1 MGDIFD
7 LPSKR
12 TRLIEI
18 NQTISTSY
26 SKEAN
31 IEHSSLKRVI
41 DLFDRID
48 NMISE
53 LDIYFQLAMEES
65 DENEIQRISDVI
77 PDLIDI
83 VGDFELQQ
91 MFKDDDLNNAI
102 ISINSGAGGME
113 AQDWSRMLFRMY
125 QRWAEKHGFRFE
137 IMNIIKTDNDGI
149 KNVDFIIGGRFA
161 YGMLKVETGVHR
173 LVRNSPFDAKNSR
186 HTSFSSVFVSPEIDD
201 KIEIKIDD
209 NDIRID
215 KFCAS
220 GPGGQHV
227 NKTESAIRITHLP
240 TKIVVSCQNEKSQHS
255 NQETAMRLLRSKL
268 YELELRKQREKIQK
282 LHDEKSDI
290 SWGNQIRSYFLQPKV
305 IIKDHRTN
313 IEFYDADRILG
324 GDIDHFLR
332 AALLSTDNMV

>member
-1 MGDIFD
+1 M
-7 LPSKR
+7 
-12 TRLIEI
+12 
-18 NQTISTSY
+18 
-26 SKEAN
+26 
-31 IEHSSLKRVI
+31 
-41 DLFDRID
+41 
-48 NMISE
+48 
-53 LDIYFQLAMEES
+53 
-65 DENEIQRISDVI
+65 QRIADII
-77 PDLIDI
+77 PELVGI
-83 VGDFELQQ
+83 VADFELQQ

-102 ISINSGAGGME
+102 VSINSGAGGLE

-125 QRWAEKHGFRFE
+125 QRWAEKHRFNFD
-137 IMNIIKTDNDGI
+137 IINIVKTDNDGI
-149 KNVDFIIGGRFA
+149 KNVDFVIGGKFA
-161 YGMLKVETGVHR
+161 YGLLKVETGVHR

-227 NKTESAIRITHLP
+227 NKTESAIRITHLA
-240 TKIVVSCQNEKSQHS
+240 TKIVVNCQNEKSQHS
-255 NQETAMRLLRSKL
+255 NQETAMKLLRSKL
-268 YELELRKQREKIQK
+268 YELELRKKRERLQQ

-324 GDIDHFLR
+324 GDIDQFIR
-332 AALLSTDNMV
+332 EALLLIK

>member
-1 MGDIFD
+1 
-7 LPSKR
+7 
-12 TRLIEI
+12 
-18 NQTISTSY
+18 
-26 SKEAN
+26 
-31 IEHSSLKRVI
+31 
-41 DLFDRID
+41 
-48 NMISE
+48 MISE